1 MKKIICLIILKFFL
15 FTATTAIAGC
25 NDDTDRSWSWTKSSN
40 LTWDRISQT
49 SKFQYTTKQNAR
61 YMVWTFKNK
70 TNNKIVKPFPPPK
83 PVGIIFFNLSLLSL
97 SI

>member
-1 MKKIICLIILKFFL
+1 MKKIIFLIILKFFL

-61 YMVWTFKNK
+61 YMVWTL
-70 TNNKIVKPFPPPK
+70 KIKR
-83 PVGIIFFNLSLLSL
+83 IIKLLSKGL
-97 SI
+97 AYTQKVIRQ